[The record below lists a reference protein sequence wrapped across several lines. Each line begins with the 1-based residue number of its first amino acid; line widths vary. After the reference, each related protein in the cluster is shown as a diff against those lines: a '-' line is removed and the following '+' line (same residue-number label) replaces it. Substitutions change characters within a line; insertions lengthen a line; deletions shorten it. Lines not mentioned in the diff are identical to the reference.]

1 MSFSSEVKKE
11 LAEIFPEKDCCASAL
26 LAGLI
31 CFGGKFAL
39 SDYCTIKAEN
49 YRLLD
54 FLSNFCA
61 ERYLICPTV
70 TKRGDGFFLTLPDS
84 FMLFQEL
91 DILKAGEIKFSI
103 PDSLDTCCKRAFI
116 KGAFI
121 GGGSISS
128 PEKQYHLEFAT
139 PHFGLSEKF
148 AGLLGEFDIPAK
160 TSKRKSRFITY
171 FKDNDLIC
179 DVLALMGASKAAI
192 RVSEANITKSL
203 SNLYNRRDN
212 CESANYDKTMNASIK
227 QIIAIEKIDQLMGL
241 DNLPDGVREFA
252 YLRLENRNLALSD
265 LARLSDPPISKSGA
279 NHRMRK
285 LMQIAENLTGDNIN
299 E

>member
-11 LAEIFPEKDCCASAL
+11 LAKTLPENACCASAL
-26 LAGLI
+26 LAGMI
-31 CFGGKFAL
+31 CFGGKFTL

-61 ERYLICPTV
+61 ERYMICPTL
-70 TKRGDGFFLTLPDS
+70 TKRGDGFFLTLPDA
-84 FMLFQEL
+84 FMLFQEI

-103 PDSLDTCCKRAFI
+103 PDSLDSCCKRSFI
-116 KGAFI
+116 KGAFLASGI
-121 GGGSISS
+121 VSS
-128 PEKQYHLEFAT
+128 PEKQYHLEFST
-139 PHFGLSEKF
+139 PHFGLTEKF
-148 AGLLGEFDIPAK
+148 VALLAEFDIKAK
-160 TSKRKSRFITY
+160 ALKRKSRFVTY
-171 FKDNDLIC
+171 FKDNDVIC

-192 RVSEANITKSL
+192 KLNETNITKSL

-227 QIIAIEKIDQLMGL
+227 QIIAIEKIDRLMGL
-241 DNLPDGVREFA
+241 ENLPDGVREFA
-252 YLRLENRNLALSD
+252 YLRLENRNLALSE
-265 LARLSDPPISKSGA
+265 LARLADPPISKSGA

-285 LMQIAENLTGDNIN
+285 LMQIADNLTGDNIN

>member
-11 LAEIFPEKDCCASAL
+11 LAKSFPENPCCASAL

-31 CFGGKFAL
+31 CFGGKFTI

-49 YRLLD
+49 YKLLD

-70 TKRGDGFFLTLPDS
+70 TKRGDGFFLTLPDA

-103 PDSLDTCCKRAFI
+103 PDSLDACCKRAFI
-116 KGAFI
+116 KGAFL
-121 GGGSISS
+121 GGGTVSS

-148 AGLLGEFDIPAK
+148 AALLAEFDIPAK
-160 TSKRKSRFITY
+160 TLKRKSRFITY
-171 FKDNDLIC
+171 FKDNDIIC

-192 RVSEANITKSL
+192 KVSETNITKSL

-227 QIIAIEKIDQLMGL
+227 QIIAIEKIDRLMGL

-252 YLRLENRNLALSD
+252 YLRLENRNLALAE

-285 LMQIAENLTGDNIN
+285 LMQIADNLTGDNIN